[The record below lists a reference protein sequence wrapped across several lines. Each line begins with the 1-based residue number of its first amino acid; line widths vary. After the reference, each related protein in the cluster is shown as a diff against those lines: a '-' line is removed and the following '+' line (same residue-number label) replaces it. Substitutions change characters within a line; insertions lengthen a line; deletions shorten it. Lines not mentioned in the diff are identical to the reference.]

1 MRGAVR
7 IVRHSAAWL
16 TGFLFACVVCAG
28 AFAQADKFPNKPIR
42 FVIGP
47 SPDVVARV
55 VGQYLHQAWGQPVV
69 IEPRTGAGGQIAAN
83 TVATADP
90 DGYTYLFATP
100 SYTLNTAMKTASY
113 DIIKDFAPAA
123 LFGTG
128 SYTLV
133 VRKDLPVNSVAELIA
148 YAKAHPGK
156 LNCASAGI
164 GTAPHLACEMFNK
177 IPGVSVVHVPYRG
190 VNDAMNGVVAGN
202 VDMFVSVTLVAKQQ
216 ILSKSV
222 RGIAST
228 GSHRSQLLPD
238 LPTLAES
245 GYPKFVLEG
254 WNGILATA
262 GTPRPILEKINAEVA
277 RGIAQPDVH
286 KRLVDLGTEFPSHP
300 LSVDEFSNFV
310 KADIAHWTELVNYAG
325 RDKLVPGGH

>member
-1 MRGAVR
+1 MRG
-7 IVRHSAAWL
+7 IVRTVRNSVASLVGVVFVAAL
-16 TGFLFACVVCAG
+16 CVG
-28 AFAQADKFPNKPIR
+28 AFAQADKFPSRPIH
-42 FVIGP
+42 FIIGP

-55 VGQYLHQAWGQPVV
+55 VGQYLHETWGQAVV
-69 IEPRTGAGGQIAAN
+69 VETRSGAGGQIAAN
-83 TVATADP
+83 AVANSDP

-123 LFGTG
+123 LFSTG

-133 VRKDLPVNSVAELIA
+133 VRNDLPVKSFAELIV

-156 LNCASAGI
+156 LNCASAGV
-164 GTAPHLACEMFNK
+164 GTAPHLFCEMLNT

-202 VDMFVSVTLVAKQQ
+202 VDLFMSVTLVAKQQ
-216 ILSKSV
+216 IVSKSV
-222 RGIAST
+222 RGIATS
-228 GSHRSQLLPD
+228 GSHRADLLPD
-238 LPTLAES
+238 LPTVAES

-262 GTPRPILEKINAEVA
+262 KTPRPILEKINAEVA
-277 RGIAQPDVH
+277 RGIATPDVH
-286 KRLVDLGTEFPSHP
+286 KRLETLGSEFPPKP
-300 LSVDEFSNFV
+300 LSIDEFGAFV
-310 KADIAHWTELVNYAG
+310 KRDIAHWTELVNLVG